1 MSSGASC
8 RRASLPCDNGG
19 AEIAVRP
26 SAMRVGLKCAE
37 NDRLGSQSYGFG
49 WDHVFHDRGKRQKRH
64 QRNNFASRISVRSGI
79 GVFGERLLYHLGH
92 FPVPLWAMYRTTL
105 RKVLYHLGSNCY
117 RFDCKHGILCI
128 RPCETPLHMW
138 YVPRF
143 VTTEYITRF
152 VTKIH
157 PLRQFLR

>member
-1 MSSGASC
+1 MIQGQKQTFRLSGTVRLRGASVTSWSTSRPEPKKC
-8 RRASLPCDNGG
+8 KSLTAIGTEVYP
-19 AEIAVRP
+19 
-26 SAMRVGLKCAE
+26 KW
-37 NDRLGSQSYGFG
+37 Y
-49 WDHVFHDRGKRQKRH
+49 
-64 QRNNFASRISVRSGI
+64 RNLAKVVEYFPRSGI